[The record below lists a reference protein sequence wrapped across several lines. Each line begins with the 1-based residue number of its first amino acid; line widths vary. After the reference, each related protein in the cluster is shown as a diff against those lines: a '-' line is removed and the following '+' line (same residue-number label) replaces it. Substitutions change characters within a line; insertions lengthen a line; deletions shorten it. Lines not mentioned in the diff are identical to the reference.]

1 MPKPREIILWPEY
14 FHEKLSRGKG
24 RRVPK
29 TLAVHN
35 PTPDLFI
42 EVCKE
47 LGFHCEVEENKRYP
61 RVWHSS
67 FGYRVVVRLNK
78 ESNITKEELIKV
90 FAEKMRE
97 IKERVNQ

>member
-1 MPKPREIILWPEY
+1 MPKQREIILWPEY

-29 TLAVHN
+29 TLAIHS
-35 PTPDLFI
+35 PTPELFLKA
-42 EVCKE
+42 CKE

-61 RVWHSS
+61 RVWYSS
-67 FGYRVVVRLNK
+67 LGYRVIVRLN
-78 ESNITKEELIKV
+78 EEFNLTKEGLIKV
-90 FAEKMRE
+90 LAEKMRE